1 MYQKIRNH
9 PKSLMLYKDKLLAE
23 GTITEKEYQEEV
35 KKYEK
40 ICEDSFQSA
49 KKNPVYNMES
59 WLDSP
64 WESHYC
70 NGKGNGVL
78 YPVQPTGVPEELLAH
93 VGNKMSFHP
102 TDGFIVH
109 AGIHRVLNRRKEMVE
124 NREVDWALGEGM
136 AFGSLLQ
143 EGIHVRLSGQ
153 DVERGTFSHRHHV
166 LHDQKRDGET
176 YIPLVHLDEN
186 QASYTV
192 CNSSLSEYAVLGF
205 ELGFSL
211 ANPKSLVC
219 WEAQF
224 GDFNNTAQCI
234 IDQFLSCGQDK
245 WIRQNGLVLLLPH
258 GYEGMGPEHSS
269 ARLERFLQ
277 LSNDDPDEIRDLTK
291 TFEVDQLYHANWI
304 VRLIFLIAVLLCCGY
319 VSLR

>member
-1 MYQKIRNH
+1 
-9 PKSLMLYKDKLLAE
+9 
-23 GTITEKEYQEEV
+23 
-35 KKYEK
+35 
-40 ICEDSFQSA
+40 
-49 KKNPVYNMES
+49 
-59 WLDSP
+59 
-64 WESHYC
+64 
-70 NGKGNGVL
+70 
-78 YPVQPTGVPEELLAH
+78 
-93 VGNKMSFHP
+93 
-102 TDGFIVH
+102 
-109 AGIHRVLNRRKEMVE
+109 MVE

-153 DVERGTFSHRHHV
+153 DVERGTFRCLQHHSVVVNMYDDVVFSHRHHV

-304 VRLIFLIAVLLCCGY
+304 VANCSTPANYFHILRRQLILPFRKPVYYYQNRC
-319 VSLR
+319 RW